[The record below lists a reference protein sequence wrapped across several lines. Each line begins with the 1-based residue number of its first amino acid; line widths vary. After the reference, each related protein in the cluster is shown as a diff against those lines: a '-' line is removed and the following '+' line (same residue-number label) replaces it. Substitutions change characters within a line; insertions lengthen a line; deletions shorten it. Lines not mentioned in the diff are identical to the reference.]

1 MAVEDGAVLG
11 VLLGNLQ
18 TASENPG
25 SPARHSSIADIL
37 KLYESIRKRRSQDN
51 VDGSLHSGYY
61 YHLPDGEEQ
70 EKRDRE
76 LEIVASEGCKG
87 KCSFHWGDAEYQ
99 QKLLG
104 FDVLKDAE
112 ERFRRWWETREAQ
125 MTN

>member
-11 VLLGNLQ
+11 VLLGSLQ
-18 TASENPG
+18 AASEKSGYAANP
-25 SPARHSSIADIL
+25 SLIANVL

-51 VDGSLHSGYY
+51 VDGALHNGYY

-76 LEIVASEGCKG
+76 LEILASQGWKG
-87 KCSFHWGDAEYQ
+87 KCSFNWGDAEYQ

-112 ERFRRWWETREAQ
+112 DRFTQWWETRDA
-125 MTN
+125 